1 MKIIRNALVFR
12 SDSTKS
18 ARAAHQCQ
26 DENVEP
32 RLESRPGVTFC
43 GRVPPQRS
51 AAAAAAA
58 ADSWRTSDVSL
69 QVSSSPALSGREA
82 FYFFVFTTPACFCVR
97 ACVRV
102 GKRVKPFTAGF
113 YRCASPSWCQI
124 KHEPRDQWHAH
135 PCIRAYVWFYCPAGG
150 KSHFS

>member
-1 MKIIRNALVFR
+1 MLSCFAPTPQSLHVLLINVKMRTWSLGWSLGPVSRFAAVCLL
-12 SDSTKS
+12 SDLLLLQLQLQIPGERPMCRCKS
-18 ARAAHQCQ
+18 PHL
-26 DENVEP
+26 P
-32 RLESRPGVTFC
+32 L
-43 GRVPPQRS
+43 S
-51 AAAAAAA
+51 AGEK
-58 ADSWRTSDVSL
+58 L
-69 QVSSSPALSGREA
+69 